1 MRKAAENSPRE
12 QGDMRED
19 IPDVAPLIQA
29 ELAGKSEVRFS
40 LSSTHLSR
48 YDARVWGCGMWC
60 RQFIGFGGVAAARRS
75 RRAQPG
81 ISRKK
86 TTRSFLPAHRQAKEK
101 RPPTLEL

>member
-1 MRKAAENSPRE
+1 MRKAAANSPRE
-12 QGDMRED
+12 QGDMRDD

-60 RQFIGFGGVAAARRS
+60 RQFVGFGGVAAARLVAAA
-75 RRAQPG
+75 RAARDIQKENNSF
-81 ISRKK
+81 ISAGAS
-86 TTRSFLPAHRQAKEK
+86 TS
-101 RPPTLEL
+101 